1 MGSVNCKL
9 RNPLRS
15 HRKAKAE
22 NKSRRNLFHLPFF
35 NSRHP
40 QGRPDPR
47 DAPPQPPPPDAMSPA
62 HHVPGQKNIPAAD
75 FIEISDDE
83 AGPELAHPN
92 PPDLGRPEQCVAP
105 LAQLAPN
112 RPALRAPRPDRR
124 VRWREFDEFDQL
136 EFDQLDRLD
145 EFDGFAALDAEHA
158 RHESARVKEE
168 EHRAQAA
175 QFPRAENSPS
185 PNPQDGQQLPAMMET
200 KIACVDMVVT
210 IFPDIC
216 RDFVSGLYDKLS
228 KHSDQLINH
237 ILESGVPYP
246 KAKDSQKTL
255 KRKRDLDEEEE
266 ATRKYSSAD
275 RVIPARVDGV
285 RPWM

>member
-15 HRKAKAE
+15 HRKAE

-40 QGRPDPR
+40 KGRPDPR
-47 DAPPQPPPPDAMSPA
+47 DAPPRPPPPDAMSPA

-83 AGPELAHPN
+83 AEPALAHPR
-92 PPDLGRPEQCVAP
+92 PPDLGRPEQNVAL

-124 VRWREFDEFDQL
+124 VKWREFDGMDDFGDFDQL
-136 EFDQLDRLD
+136 EGLD
-145 EFDGFAALDAEHA
+145 EFDGFAALDAEHT
-158 RHESARVKEE
+158 RHKSAGVME
-168 EHRAQAA
+168 EHRAQATRI
-175 QFPRAENSPS
+175 PRADNSPS
-185 PNPQDGQQLPAMMET
+185 PNPQDIHQLPAMMET

-237 ILESGVPYP
+237 ILESEVPYP

-266 ATRKYSSAD
+266 LTRKYSSAD
-275 RVIPARVDGV
+275 RVIPVKADGV